1 MLHRIADAIVERAE
15 EIAFLECL
23 DTGQALRFMSK
34 TALRGAENFRYFA
47 DLAPA
52 ARDGKHLPSDT
63 LMNVTTRVPIGPV
76 GVITPWNTPFM
87 LSTWKIAPALA
98 AGCTVVHKPA
108 ELSPITARLLMEIAE
123 EAGAVSVMVLDKLPS
138 DVRKAGGVARTASIR
153 IIQEIMD
160 NVTIPVMAKCRI
172 GHVYEAN
179 VLAETNV
186 DMVDESEVLTPA
198 DEYHHIWKW
207 DYTTP
212 FVNGARSL
220 GEALRRVE
228 EGAAMIRTKGE
239 PGTGN
244 VAEAITHIKKVND
257 ELRAIKSI
265 YDSGDKQDLVRMARE
280 LKVSYQLV
288 EETAKIG
295 RLPVVNFAAGGIAT
309 PADAAY
315 LMSLGCDGIFVGSGI
330 FKAEDAQERAR
341 AVVLATTFWEEPDKV
356 KEAQK
361 MIDERQSLLGL
372 DVKNLELKMQER
384 GGSA

>member
-1 MLHRIADAIVERAE
+1 MLKNGVVMDVTNVE
-15 EIAFLECL
+15 
-23 DTGQALRFMSK
+23 QAQ
-34 TALRGAENFRYFA
+34 
-47 DLAPA
+47 
-52 ARDGKHLPSDT
+52 
-63 LMNVTTRVPIGPV
+63 
-76 GVITPWNTPFM
+76 
-87 LSTWKIAPALA
+87 
-98 AGCTVVHKPA
+98 
-108 ELSPITARLLMEIAE
+108 IAE

-153 IIQEIMD
+153 IIEEIMD
-160 NVTIPVMAKCRI
+160 HVTIPVMAKCRI
-172 GHVYEAN
+172 GHMYEAN
-179 VLAETNV
+179 VLDETNV
-186 DMVDESEVLTPA
+186 DMIDESEVLTPA

-207 DYTTP
+207 DFTTP

-244 VAEAITHIKKVND
+244 VAEAIYHIKKVNE
-257 ELRAIKSI
+257 ELRTIKSM
-265 YDSGDKQDLVRMARE
+265 YDSDDKQELVKMARE
-280 LKVSYQLV
+280 FKVSYDLV

-372 DVKNLELKMQER
+372 DVKNLDLKMQER
-384 GGSA
+384 GSTV

>member
-1 MLHRIADAIVERAE
+1 MIPLSGDIPNAKGAICENVDSNSIVRGTSTLKRGFAHMLKNGVVMD
-15 EIAFLECL
+15 
-23 DTGQALRFMSK
+23 
-34 TALRGAENFRYFA
+34 
-47 DLAPA
+47 
-52 ARDGKHLPSDT
+52 
-63 LMNVTTRVPIGPV
+63 VTTVEQ
-76 GVITPWNTPFM
+76 
-87 LSTWKIAPALA
+87 AQ
-98 AGCTVVHKPA
+98 
-108 ELSPITARLLMEIAE
+108 IAE

-153 IIQEIMD
+153 IIEEIMD
-160 NVTIPVMAKCRI
+160 HVTIPVMAKCRI
-172 GHVYEAN
+172 GHMYEAK
-179 VLAETNV
+179 VLDETNV
-186 DMVDESEVLTPA
+186 DMIDESEVLTPA
-198 DEYHHIWKW
+198 DEYRHIWKW

-220 GEALRRVE
+220 AEALRRVE

-244 VAEAITHIKKVND
+244 VAEAIYHIKKVNE

-265 YDSGDKQDLVRMARE
+265 YDSDDKQDLVKMARE
-280 LKVSYQLV
+280 FKVSYDLV

-356 KEAQK
+356 KDAQK

-372 DVKNLELKMQER
+372 DIKNLELKMQDR
-384 GGSA
+384 GSTV

>member
-1 MLHRIADAIVERAE
+1 MIPLSGDIPNAKGIKSDSLDSIDVTKGTSTLKRGFAHMLKNGVVMD
-15 EIAFLECL
+15 
-23 DTGQALRFMSK
+23 
-34 TALRGAENFRYFA
+34 
-47 DLAPA
+47 
-52 ARDGKHLPSDT
+52 
-63 LMNVTTRVPIGPV
+63 VTTVEQ
-76 GVITPWNTPFM
+76 
-87 LSTWKIAPALA
+87 AQ
-98 AGCTVVHKPA
+98 
-108 ELSPITARLLMEIAE
+108 IAE

-153 IIQEIMD
+153 IIQDIMD

-172 GHVYEAN
+172 GHVYEAK
-179 VLAETNV
+179 VLAEANV
-186 DMVDESEVLTPA
+186 DMIDESEVLTPA
-198 DEYHHIWKW
+198 DENHHIWKW

-220 GEALRRVE
+220 AEALRRVE

-244 VAEAITHIKKVND
+244 VAEAILHIKKVND
-257 ELRAIKSI
+257 ELRTIKSI
-265 YDSGDKQDLVRMARE
+265 FDSGDKQDLVRMARE
-280 LKVSYQLV
+280 FKVSFELV
-288 EETAKIG
+288 EETARIG

-330 FKAEDAQERAR
+330 FKADDARERAR
-341 AVVLATTFWEEPDKV
+341 AVVLATTFWEDPKAV

-361 MIDERQSLLGL
+361 MINEKQSMLGL
-372 DVKNLELKMQER
+372 DVDNLELRMQDR